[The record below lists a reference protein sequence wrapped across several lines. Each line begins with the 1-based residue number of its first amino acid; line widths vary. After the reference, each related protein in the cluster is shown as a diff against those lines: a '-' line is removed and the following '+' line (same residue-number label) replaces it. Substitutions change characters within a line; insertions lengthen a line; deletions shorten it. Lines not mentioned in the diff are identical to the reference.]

1 MGGWKTTLTT
11 GARCSRVP
19 STFRVN
25 VRVFTCR
32 PRRERGRGNARGQDR
47 GRGSTARETK
57 RSGRER
63 SRARTSPNAERSGT
77 KTQRLVWIETR
88 TPTEGTQS
96 VERRCRC
103 ACVLRRLRAGRFGR
117 SSPRRSLRDP
127 SLPTHPE
134 TERRRFI
141 ASATRV
147 STALRRSTRPAV
159 PPLECLSRSEEP
171 SHLTRAK
178 KQTG

>member
-47 GRGSTARETK
+47 GRESTARETK

-88 TPTEGTQS
+88 
-96 VERRCRC
+96 
-103 ACVLRRLRAGRFGR
+103 
-117 SSPRRSLRDP
+117 
-127 SLPTHPE
+127 
-134 TERRRFI
+134 RRRGPR
-141 ASATRV
+141 ALNAGAVVPASSDASELAASGALPLDDPSATRL
-147 STALRRSTRPAV
+147 SRHIPRRRGVASSRARPACR
-159 PPLECLSRSEEP
+159 PRCAGPLDPRYPRSSASRDRKSP
-171 SHLTRAK
+171 RNSSAQKSRRD
-178 KQTG
+178 